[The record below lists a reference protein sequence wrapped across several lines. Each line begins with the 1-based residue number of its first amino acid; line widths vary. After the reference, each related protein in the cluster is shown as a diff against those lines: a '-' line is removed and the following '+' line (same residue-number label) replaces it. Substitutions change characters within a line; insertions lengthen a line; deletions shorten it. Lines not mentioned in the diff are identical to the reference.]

1 MKQQQEEI
9 KRIDDFTLNGE
20 LSFCKDQ
27 IANIANENL
36 KVICRLLL
44 NKNNFDLKENI
55 KIIEEDLCYLNYSKS
70 AECDKELIDIL
81 LNASQKWKNDYDF
94 QECKDRV
101 WSKLKIY
108 LESVNTDSCEQQ
120 VKKLQKIYN

>member
-81 LNASQKWKNDYDF
+81 LNAS
-94 QECKDRV
+94 
-101 WSKLKIY
+101 
-108 LESVNTDSCEQQ
+108 
-120 VKKLQKIYN
+120 